1 MYKAAFVILHYETL
15 ADTMECVDSIISNVD
30 YPALEIVIVDNGS
43 VKHPAGSLTE
53 KYRKDPRVHVLINN
67 KNLGFA
73 RGNNAGYAYARTVL
87 QADFVIAV
95 NNDTLVK
102 QPDFVQKITS
112 RYTQDRYDI
121 LGPDILSLKDGSHQ
135 NPRREVLDRAHVVKK
150 YIRYFRATLMLN
162 YLLLDTLVI
171 RAKKLISPG
180 SKLPGANNGPVN
192 PENKEM
198 TGVKLHG
205 SAVVFSP
212 DYLKRYEHAFYP
224 ETYLYCEESILF
236 YFVRKD
242 RLVSVYYPDTC
253 IYHKED
259 VTTDY
264 LNKRDFKKRRFY
276 LKHNIQSAKV
286 LLKLITQLKK

>member
-15 ADTMECVDSIISNVD
+15 ADTMECMDSIISIVD

-43 VKHPAGSLTE
+43 VKHPAGSLAE
-53 KYRKDPRVHVLINN
+53 KFESDSRVHVLFNN

-73 RGNNAGYAYARTVL
+73 QGNNAGYAYARTVL

-95 NNDTLVK
+95 NNDTLIK
-102 QPDFVQKITS
+102 QPDFVQKVIS
-112 RYTQDRYDI
+112 RYTHGRYDI
-121 LGPDILSLKDGSHQ
+121 LGPDIVSLKDGSHQ
-135 NPRREVLDRAHVVKK
+135 NPRREVLDRPQVVKK
-150 YIRYFRATLMLN
+150 YIRYFRVTLLLN

-171 RAKKLISPG
+171 RVKKFFSPG
-180 SKLPGANNGPVN
+180 SKLPGANNNPVN
-192 PENKEM
+192 PENNEM

-212 DYLKRYEHAFYP
+212 DYLKRYEYAFYP
-224 ETYLYCEESILF
+224 ETFLYCEESILY
-236 YFVRKD
+236 YFVRRD
-242 RLVSVYYPDTC
+242 ALVSVYYPGTC

-264 LNKRDFKKRRFY
+264 LNKRDYRRRRFY
-276 LKHNIQSAKV
+276 LKNNIQSAKV
-286 LLKLITQLKK
+286 LLKLITQSK